1 MSEPNGVR
9 DILQQAGFR
18 DAQLTGLEQPMHFGA
33 TAEDAYRFV
42 LGLLGWML
50 QALDEPGHQRAL
62 DALRASV
69 RAHETAEGVT
79 YGSATWIVTARKA

>member
-42 LGLLGWML
+42 LGLLVDAASAGRTRTT
-50 QALDEPGHQRAL
+50 ARPGRAAGQRA
-62 DALRASV
+62 
-69 RAHETAEGVT
+69 
-79 YGSATWIVTARKA
+79 SA